1 MDAAPSIPTS
11 GTHSHLLRW
20 LWFWAWALVGGA
32 GAFGVVSLIPIA
44 MLPALI
50 AGLAISR
57 IKAASRSAFGLI
69 AGAGFLSLGVA
80 YIQRDGPGT
89 TCWHSASGF
98 GCDQHLNPIPWLVV
112 GVALVVGSVIAQS
125 RRHT

>member
-11 GTHSHLLRW
+11 ETPSHLLRW
-20 LWFWAWALVGGA
+20 VWFGAWALVGGA
-32 GAFGVVSLIPIA
+32 GAFGLVSLIPIA
-44 MLPALI
+44 MIPALI

-80 YIQRDGPGT
+80 YYSGTDQARPAGTARPGSDAT
-89 TCWHSASGF
+89 SISIPSHGWWSG
-98 GCDQHLNPIPWLVV
+98 L
-112 GVALVVGSVIAQS
+112 
-125 RRHT
+125 R